1 MTSDRTRRLLR
12 RPVLADAFA
21 AGTLLFLAFAVFFH
35 PAQYIGL
42 GFDGLEMV
50 SVMEYHRMPW
60 ISLN

>member
-1 MTSDRTRRLLR
+1 
-12 RPVLADAFA
+12 VLADAFA